1 MKIEGGAPQCGRG
14 ALFLGV
20 RVGPGEKYD
29 INPDDEGFVSSGQ
42 GGMSVA
48 PSLMALPPHRLPV
61 RLRHAYPDRFP
72 AASGTNNAYCWS
84 MGEGAFVAGPLAASL
99 SLRLDPDNMEKHGFV
114 EPDGKMILEEYESAL
129 TATKEKWRRWEE

>member
-1 MKIEGGAPQCGRG
+1 
-14 ALFLGV
+14 
-20 RVGPGEKYD
+20 
-29 INPDDEGFVSSGQ
+29 
-42 GGMSVA
+42 
-48 PSLMALPPHRLPV
+48 
-61 RLRHAYPDRFP
+61 
-72 AASGTNNAYCWS
+72 